1 MEVDAE
7 IKKMFHDIKL
17 PVDMLDIEKELR
29 KNGEKPATDTA
40 KRRATEQ
47 VQGRQPGPK
56 KARKK
61 PRGITSKTK
70 LTNAYLPG
78 LFRLACADGEAAPAP
93 PLTTG
98 GGGGGGARRRT
109 RGRAA
114 AVAGGLGFAGKLSEG
129 RALA

>member
-1 MEVDAE
+1 MKVDAE
-7 IKKMFHDIKL
+7 MKKMFHDIKL
-17 PVDMLDIEKELR
+17 PVDTLDIEKELR

-40 KRRATEQ
+40 KRRAAEQ
-47 VQGRQPGPK
+47 VHGRQPGPK

-61 PRGITSKTK
+61 PRGITSRTK
-70 LTNAYLPG
+70 LTN
-78 LFRLACADGEAAPAP
+78 ACADGEAAPAP

-98 GGGGGGARRRT
+98 GGGGGGARRGT

-114 AVAGGLGFAGKLSEG
+114 AVAGGLGFVGKLSEG